1 MSDSENKKR
10 AAKPSVSVPKPGKRS
25 DALPDE
31 SSLYGDEG
39 DIPSRRRQKKGKAK
53 PSRASDSTKV
63 AKAEGKKKVKA
74 PRIAPKRKKK
84 RVRRKPAYRSLY
96 ELMSATGSDSLFKPL
111 KLFGHDI
118 RFWPLFLLGLI
129 ALLAFGVMLNNSNL
143 SITDQTITI
152 VGLPEAMENYR
163 VCVISDMNGKR
174 FGDSQSLLLRTINAQ
189 NFDAI
194 FCLGDMV
201 GAGGNA
207 EPFLEF
213 LEGLNRPE
221 RVYFICGDSDPGPFA
236 ETPRNITGTL
246 SQIILEDWILQ
257 AIQRGANYVDAP
269 MKLPIKD
276 ASIWVSPATML
287 NLDTVST
294 LEFWKEQEAQE
305 EDGVISGIAS
315 DYNRL
320 PRTDYR
326 YQQMQR
332 LYNAER
338 DMTPTD
344 IHIALAHER
353 PSDDFIFASEDH
365 DPQNERFLIAP
376 ELILAG
382 HYCNGVWRLPFIG
395 ALYVPDETLP
405 RGGWLPDQST
415 INGLTTVGETQVYIT
430 GGLSNNS
437 AVKLMPFRLFN
448 GPQITALTLTS
459 TLPENMLEVG

>member
-1 MSDSENKKR
+1 MSDSENKKK
-10 AAKPSVSVPKPGKRS
+10 AGKPSVNVPKPGRRTNV
-25 DALPDE
+25 LPDE

-39 DIPSRRRQKKGKAK
+39 DVPSRR
-53 PSRASDSTKV
+53 
-63 AKAEGKKKVKA
+63 KKKKTGAVKTSGSASSDKSTASKKVRA
-74 PRIAPKRKKK
+74 PRIKPKQKKK
-84 RVRRKPAYRSLY
+84 RIRKKPAYRSLY
-96 ELMSATGSDSLFKPL
+96 DLMSATGNDSLFKPL

-143 SITDQTITI
+143 TVTDQTITI

-163 VCVISDMNGKR
+163 IGVISDMNGRR

-207 EPFLEF
+207 EPFFEF
-213 LEGLNRPE
+213 LEGLNHPE
-221 RVYFICGDSDPGPFA
+221 RVYFICGDSDPGPFV

-246 SQIILEDWILQ
+246 SQIILEDWILG
-257 AIQRGANYVDAP
+257 AIERGANYVDAP
-269 MKLPIKD
+269 MKLPIKN
-276 ASIWVSPATML
+276 ANVWVSPVTML
-287 NLDTVST
+287 NLETVST
-294 LEFWKEQEAQE
+294 LEFWKEQAAQE

-320 PRTDYR
+320 PKTDYR
-326 YQQMQR
+326 YQLMQK
-332 LYNAER
+332 LYDAER
-338 DMTPTD
+338 NMTSSD
-344 IHIALAHER
+344 VHISLAHER
-353 PSDDFIFASEDH
+353 PSDNFIYTSEDH
-365 DPQNERFLIAP
+365 DPQNERFLTPP

-405 RGGWLPDQST
+405 RGGWLPDQSV
-415 INGLTTVGETQVYIT
+415 INGLTTVDETQVYVT

-437 AVKLMPFRLFN
+437 AVRLMPFRLFN
-448 GPQITALTLTS
+448 GPQISALTLTS
-459 TLPENMLEVG
+459 TLPENMLEAS